1 MAYQIPQQ
9 YYPNYTYG
17 YPQPQNNLFQPR
29 PEVQMQQE
37 KYGFIN
43 VANEEQARNWPIA
56 PGNSLTFKD
65 ESAPYIYTKTMGL
78 SQFETPVFE
87 KYKLTKEEDADAVA
101 GVASPQVNLNLSE
114 NEEFSNI
121 VKEIEVMR
129 NSYKDLKNELN
140 SIKNWMKQSF
150 KVAEEKNEQ

>member
-1 MAYQIPQQ
+1 MAYQTPQS
-9 YYPNYTYG
+9 YYPNYNYG
-17 YPQPQNNLFQPR
+17 YATPQVNLYQPPR
-29 PEVQMQQE
+29 PEVQQE
-37 KYGFIN
+37 RYGFIN
-43 VANEEQARNWPIA
+43 VANEEQAKNWPIA

-78 SQFETPVFE
+78 SQFEAPVFE
-87 KYKLTKEEDADAVA
+87 KYKLTKEVNEVEDAVA
-101 GVASPQVNLNLSE
+101 GVASPQVNFNLSE
-114 NEEFSNI
+114 NEEFSNM

-150 KVAEEKNEQ
+150 KVAEEKNE